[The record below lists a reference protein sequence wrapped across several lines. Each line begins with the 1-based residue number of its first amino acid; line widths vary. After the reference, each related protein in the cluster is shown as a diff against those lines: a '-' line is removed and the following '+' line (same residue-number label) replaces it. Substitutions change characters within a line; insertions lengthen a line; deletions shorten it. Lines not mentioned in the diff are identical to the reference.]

1 MVSESFGMSIRI
13 SGKGFSD
20 LSSEQ
25 NPGCF
30 GITGDHTVLLRSNKW
45 ILINHYKDLS

>member
-20 LSSEQ
+20 LSSEE
-25 NPGCF
+25 NP
-30 GITGDHTVLLRSNKW
+30 GDHTVLLRSNKW